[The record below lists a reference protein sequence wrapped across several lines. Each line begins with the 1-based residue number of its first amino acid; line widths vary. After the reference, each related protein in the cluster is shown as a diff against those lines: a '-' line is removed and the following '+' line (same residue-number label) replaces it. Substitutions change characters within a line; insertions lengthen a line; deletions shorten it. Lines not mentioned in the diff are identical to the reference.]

1 MTQTT
6 TSTAPLE
13 RGTLHSSDRARI
25 GIGHVQ
31 NANIEVG
38 IYSWHQYILAWQWLF
53 QFTGRIVC
61 RYFLRHSNINFE
73 LGQIESGV
81 RYVIA
86 VNHQTYFD
94 PWVVP
99 GSIPYSYW
107 LKMGMPRAF
116 VANRFFG
123 YPLVGNLLRSVGAFP
138 ARKHSIDPYGL
149 AYATMLMERGQSIII
164 FPEGGLSRN
173 REKRAHNGVMVL
185 AHMPN
190 VKVIPIHLEWH
201 GEGWRRR
208 LDMGIGKP
216 FDGSK
221 MTAQEILDRIYALPV
236 R

>member
-1 MTQTT
+1 MIQST
-6 TSTAPLE
+6 TSTSTLE
-13 RGTLHSSDRARI
+13 RGALGSNGRARV
-25 GIGHVQ
+25 GVGSAK
-31 NANIEVG
+31 NAAIEVG
-38 IYSWHQYILAWQWLF
+38 IYSWHRYILAWQWLF
-53 QFTGRIVC
+53 QFTGRIIG
-61 RYFLRHSNINFE
+61 RYFLRHSM
-73 LGQIESGV
+73 IEYTEEHIEPGV
-81 RYVIA
+81 KYVIA

-99 GSIPYSYW
+99 GSIPYSCW

-138 ARKHSIDPYGL
+138 AKQHPTDPYGL
-149 AYATMLMERGQSIII
+149 AYATTLMERGQSIII

-185 AHMPN
+185 AHIPN
-190 VKVIPIHLEWH
+190 VKVIPIHLEWY
-201 GEGWRRR
+201 GEGWKRC

-221 MTAQEILDRIYALPV
+221 MTAQEILDHIYALPV